1 MKTIIQKLWINIAM
15 LCLSLPAS
23 AYDFEVN
30 GIQYDITSFTELT
43 VTASS
48 ISEDVIGDVTIPS
61 TVTFK
66 GKELAVTAIGD
77 DFVKE
82 DNNITSITI
91 SNGVQKIGNRAFYK
105 CSNLST
111 IIIPKSVVE
120 IKEETFKG
128 CDKIVDV
135 NALGV
140 ETLGKSA
147 FEECS
152 SLINVTVPKLSQIS
166 CRAFANCSNLTSCV
180 FKSAT
185 VIKESAFENC
195 GVVSLVI
202 PSTVTSIE
210 KKAFYGCKKLAS
222 LNIPNN
228 VKRVGTDIISGCVSI
243 KELTIGCG
251 IDSLPRMSYGGNP
264 NLEKIRIEDSK
275 HSLILKCEGP
285 RVEGP
290 NHNVTEIVHKNV
302 ESLGFNDS
310 NLKEVYI
317 GRNITTEKILTK
329 TQFNKSY
336 YYNGNLVEIWDF
348 YYYFSIAPFAN
359 SNVSKVIIGSDV
371 TSIDMKYKGER
382 YLNDY
387 YYLRQAFENC
397 KELTEVDFQSSLE
410 EIPDWAFSGCSN
422 LQKIYLPNSTQELGI
437 AVFENC
443 TSLHTIDLEYSLE
456 SIGKDSFTGCDKL
469 LTINIHSPN
478 PPSYSTGFS
487 SQQYINTTVNVPPGC
502 LTLYQKSEP
511 WKNFWNLKEDS
522 RLDTG
527 IDDAP
532 TTINTNTKELTRYTI
547 NGQKISAPSKGFNI
561 IRYNDGSVKKVVVQ

>member
-48 ISEDVIGDVTIPS
+48 ISEDVTGDVTIPS

-166 CRAFANCSNLTSCV
+166 CRAFANCPILTSCV
-180 FKSAT
+180 LKSAT
-185 VIKESAFENC
+185 VIGESAFENC
-195 GVVSLVI
+195 GAVSLVI

-228 VKRVGTDIISGCVSI
+228 VKRVGTDIISRCVSI

-275 HSLILKCEGP
+275 RPLILECEGP
-285 RVEGP
+285 RVKGP
-290 NHNVTEIVHKNV
+290 DHSVSITVHNAVT
-302 ESLGFNDS
+302 SLGLNNS

-336 YYNGNLVEIWDF
+336 YYNGDLVEIWDF

-359 SNVSKVIIGSDV
+359 SNVSKVIIGPDV

-422 LQKIYLPNSTQELGI
+422 LQKIELPNSTRELGRG
-437 AVFENC
+437 VFKDC
-443 TSLHTIDLEYSLE
+443 TSLHTIDLGYSLE
-456 SIGKDSFTGCDKL
+456 SIGKDTFTGCEQL
-469 LTINIHSPN
+469 STINIHSPN

-502 LTLYQKSEP
+502 LTSFQKSEP
-511 WKNFWNLKEDS
+511 WNNFWNLKEDNHLS
-522 RLDTG
+522 AG
-527 IDDAP
+527 IDNAS
-532 TTINTNTKELTRYTI
+532 TTTNAEELTRYTI
-547 NGQKISAPSKGFNI
+547 NGQKISAPSKGLNI